1 MFIGKCRRNFQ
12 VNPLRSGKGIPETEG
27 LLGVL
32 DALIANGRFG
42 WIVVVA
48 GLGYCGSVHDAIM
61 SWRIGRRTMKETRR
75 SFISGAVASLS
86 GAALMAAADLEA
98 LQTGVEDLAAAS
110 PTDALD
116 TDYWRLVQRQFRL
129 EPGLVYL
136 NNASLGPSPA
146 LVADATEAFRRQLD
160 AFPSR
165 YMWGGWS
172 EDKEAVRA
180 KGAALLGASPEE
192 IALIHNTT
200 EGMNLVAS
208 SLELQPG
215 DEVVLADHE
224 HHSGTIPWRYWQEP
238 KGIKLVRPTL
248 PILPSRPEEIVE
260 VYRQAITPRTRVI
273 SMCHVI
279 NTNGMILPVKEVS
292 AMAREHGILVAV
304 DGAQAPGMI
313 NVDLHDLGCD
323 FYAASSHKWLFSP
336 KGVGVFY
343 ARQTSQPLLKPL
355 IVAHGWEDES
365 IRRLENYNTRNLPE
379 VLGLGVAFDFQNLMD
394 PDRRQGRIY
403 ELKKY
408 LRDRIDDDP
417 AFVMKTP
424 ANDELSA
431 GITTIEVVGRD
442 VKEVA
447 ASLAERHRIDCRP
460 MSTHGLNG
468 LRISLSVFNS
478 EDQVDT
484 LVGGMRELA

>member
-1 MFIGKCRRNFQ
+1 MREQ
-12 VNPLRSGKGIPETEG
+12 S
-27 LLGVL
+27 
-32 DALIANGRFG
+32 
-42 WIVVVA
+42 
-48 GLGYCGSVHDAIM
+48 
-61 SWRIGRRTMKETRR
+61 RRTFVAR
-75 SFISGAVASLS
+75 AVAAVG
-86 GAALMAAADLEA
+86 GAALLATADVEA
-98 LQTGVEDLAAAS
+98 LQEGVGGFAS
-110 PTDALD
+110 ASLQENLGQ
-116 TDYWRLVQRQFRL
+116 DYWRLVQRQFRL
-129 EPGLVYL
+129 EPGLIYL

-172 EDKEAVRA
+172 EEYEAVRS
-180 KGAALLGASPEE
+180 KAAVLVGSNAEE
-192 IALIHNTT
+192 IAIIHNTT
-200 EGMNLVAS
+200 EGMNLVAAS
-208 SLELQPG
+208 LDLELG
-215 DEVVLADHE
+215 DEVIVADHE
-224 HHSGTIPWRYWQEP
+224 HYSGTVPWQYWQEP
-238 KGIKLVRPTL
+238 KGVKLVRPIL
-248 PILPSRPEEIVE
+248 PILPSDPEEIVE

-292 AMAREHGILVAV
+292 AMAGERGILVAV

-336 KGVGVFY
+336 KGVGIFY
-343 ARQTSQPLLKPL
+343 ARQASQKLLRPL
-355 IVAHGWEDES
+355 IVSHGWGEDES

-379 VLGLGVAFDFQNLMD
+379 VLGLGVAVDFQNLLG
-394 PDRRQGRIY
+394 PERRQARIF

-408 LRDRIDDDP
+408 LRSRIGDDP
-417 AFVMKTP
+417 TLAIKTP
-424 ANDELSA
+424 ASDELSA
-431 GITTIEVVGRD
+431 GITTIEVVGHD

-447 ASLAERHRIDCRP
+447 TALAERYRIDCRP

-478 EDQVDT
+478 KDQVDT
-484 LVGGMRELA
+484 LVGELRKLG